1 MELDPQ
7 SLFGLLYKAVP
18 VGWGP
23 LFPPHPRV
31 WAHIRGRYWSA
42 KIDNSLWPPGGSETR
57 IGEWLIDYC
66 FLLLGRDHA
75 GESEG
80 VGPGVHEADAAL
92 QVLGEDAHRGDEEDP
107 RLPQGILP
115 GSNVNDTKTEAQTF
129 RYRS

>member
-1 MELDPQ
+1 VPCPP
-7 SLFGLLYKAVP
+7 SLKYQAVSSQARLKSCWALP
-18 VGWGP
+18 PWLRP
-23 LFPPHPRV
+23 LTPP
-31 WAHIRGRYWSA
+31 S
-42 KIDNSLWPPGGSETR
+42 PPLVLKHSDK
-57 IGEWLIDYC
+57 LII

-115 GSNVNDTKTEAQTF
+115 GLHTSSDNFCPVPSNAVTTPF
-129 RYRS
+129 LR